1 MSCASPNTLNP
12 LCVVSNAVADQA
24 NAAATST
31 FTHIAGYFG
40 TAAEH
45 ATVWLWKEI
54 DHATTL
60 DLRSRDLLRELAITG
75 AIAGVICMGLFVI
88 QVIRGILRREAG
100 ALGRALTGLVVA
112 TIGTTFA
119 LAATQA
125 LLTAVDALS
134 AGVVQAT
141 MGTNISGLGAKLTAV
156 RLSSTGNPA
165 TVLLLSLVILA
176 AVVIVWAAMLAR
188 KLMLLVAA
196 VLAPIAFA
204 GAVADFSRAW
214 VRRWI
219 EFVVAMVVC
228 KLLLV
233 IILSIGVAV
242 LDGAGQASGGATQ
255 ATTQMVGGALV
266 LLLGGLAPWIAIK
279 TCTFAG
285 EALHAAHV
293 SAIHSS
299 SGARAVIS
307 APRKVVA
314 LTSTAR
320 ALVPG
325 AGAAGGVAL
334 GMAAAGGGGGP
345 AKGGSASGALDNSP
359 RGPSHGDEPAQS
371 RPVGAGEQPGR
382 VAASA
387 TPTASTGPA
396 AARHSA
402 ASTGTSPH
410 ADRASAPT
418 GPDPH
423 AAAPGPQPPHQPPP
437 RQ

>member
-1 MSCASPNTLNP
+1 MSCTGPNTLNP

-60 DLRSRDLLRELAITG
+60 DLRSPDLLRELAITG

-88 QVIRGILRREAG
+88 QVIRGMLRREAG
-100 ALGRALTGLVVA
+100 ALGRALSGLVVA

-219 EFVVAMVVC
+219 EFVVAMVAC

-325 AGAAGGVAL
+325 VGAAGGVAL
-334 GMAAAGGGGGP
+334 GMAAGGGGGRAP
-345 AKGGSASGALDNSP
+345 AKRGHASGALDNSP
-359 RGPSHGDEPAQS
+359 RPVEAHGDGSAQS

-387 TPTASTGPA
+387 TPPASTGPA
-396 AARHSA
+396 AARHSTTPP
-402 ASTGTSPH
+402 ASSP
-410 ADRASAPT
+410 PT
-418 GPDPH
+418 GPNPH
-423 AAAPGPQPPHQPPP
+423 AGPSPQPPHQPPP
-437 RQ
+437 PRQ

>member
-1 MSCASPNTLNP
+1 
-12 LCVVSNAVADQA
+12 VVSNAVADQA

-54 DHATTL
+54 DHATTR
-60 DLRSRDLLRELAITG
+60 DLRSPELLRELAITG

-100 ALGRALTGLVVA
+100 ALGRALSGLVVA

-141 MGTNISGLGAKLTAV
+141 MGTNISGLGAKLTAI

-165 TVLLLSLVILA
+165 TVLLLSLVILS

-196 VLAPIAFA
+196 VLAPIAFT

-242 LDGAGQASGGATQ
+242 LDGAGQASDGATQ

-266 LLLGGLAPWIAIK
+266 LLLGGLTPWIAIK

-307 APRKVVA
+307 APQKVLA

-325 AGAAGGVAL
+325 VGAAGGVAL
-334 GMAAAGGGGGP
+334 GMAAGGGGGP
-345 AKGGSASGALDNSP
+345 AKRADASGALDNSP
-359 RGPSHGDEPAQS
+359 RPGEAHGNGSAQS
-371 RPVGAGEQPGR
+371 RPVGAAEQRGR

-396 AARHSA
+396 ASSQ
-402 ASTGTSPH
+402 STRPSGSSPQ

-418 GPDPH
+418 GPDPN
-423 AAAPGPQPPHQPPP
+423 AGAPRPQPPHQPPP

>member
-1 MSCASPNTLNP
+1 MSCTGANLLNP
-12 LCVVSNAVADQA
+12 LCLVSNAVEDQA
-24 NAAATST
+24 TAAATST

-54 DHATTL
+54 DNATTL
-60 DLRSRDLLRELAITG
+60 DLRSPGLLHEIAITG
-75 AIAGVICMGLFVI
+75 AIAGVVCLGLFVI
-88 QVIRGILRREAG
+88 QVVRGVLRREAG
-100 ALGRALTGLVVA
+100 AFGRALSGLVVA

-134 AGVVQAT
+134 AGVVQVT
-141 MGTNISGLGAKLTAV
+141 MGSNIAGLGAKLTAV
-156 RLSSTGNPA
+156 QLSSTGNPA

-196 VLAPIAFA
+196 VLAPLAFA

-219 EFVVAMVVC
+219 EFVVAMVVS

-255 ATTQMVGGALV
+255 GATQMVGGALV

-285 EALHAAHV
+285 EALHSAHV
-293 SAIHSS
+293 TAIQST

-307 APRKVVA
+307 APQKVAA

-320 ALVPG
+320 AFVPG
-325 AGAAGGVAL
+325 VGAAGGLAL
-334 GMAAAGGGGGP
+334 GMAASRGRVAP
-345 AKGGSASGALDNSP
+345 ATRGDATGALENSP
-359 RGPSHGDEPAQS
+359 RPSEVRGDGSAQGLS
-371 RPVGAGEQPGR
+371 GRGVGATRSSRSLYGPLDRHLSRLLGLDRAPRVAPPCGTHWDGDPGR
-382 VAASA
+382 
-387 TPTASTGPA
+387 PGRGPA
-396 AARHSA
+396 
-402 ASTGTSPH
+402 GT
-410 ADRASAPT
+410 
-418 GPDPH
+418 
-423 AAAPGPQPPHQPPP
+423 
-437 RQ
+437 